1 MSGIETQA
9 GRTNETRT
17 DNGKWPAELSV
28 GPTSWPS
35 PLRAW
40 LLVAVLSLAYILS
53 YLDRIVIN
61 LLVDPIQ
68 AEFQIGDAAFGALQG
83 VAFGLF
89 YTLFAI
95 PIGRL
100 VDTGPRRRII
110 AIGVLVFGT
119 FSMLSGLA
127 RSYAMLFLTRI
138 GVGAGEASI
147 TPAAYSLI
155 SDSFPPERLG
165 KALAVFTMNAFLGI
179 GLAYLIGGAVI
190 AALEGVGTVDVPLLG
205 ALKPWQL
212 TFILVGAPALIIGP
226 LIYLCR
232 EPKRMGGDDEAPKI
246 SEVFDLVWSERA
258 VFGWLFAGFAIVT
271 FSSYASAVWS
281 PAFLIRVHAF
291 SAADVGLALGL
302 IYLFFGPGGAILGGW
317 LSDHLTQKGVTDAPL
332 RVAAFGYIG
341 AGVFGG
347 LAPIAPTPELA
358 IAGLALATIFA
369 TIPYPL
375 AATAI
380 QIITPNRMRGQV
392 SALYMTV
399 INLVGLG
406 LGPVVVGAL
415 TDFVFSEPS
424 DVRYSLAL
432 VNAAAA
438 PFVLLFLWQAFAPFR
453 ERRRMQKEQADAS

>member
-1 MSGIETQA
+1 MDQDTPPSRVPVTSSP
-9 GRTNETRT
+9 
-17 DNGKWPAELSV
+17 WPHPA
-28 GPTSWPS
+28 
-35 PLRAW
+35 RAW

-68 AEFQIGDAAFGALQG
+68 AEFEIGDAAFGALQG
-83 VAFGLF
+83 FAFGLF

-127 RSYAMLFLTRI
+127 RTYMMLFLARV

-147 TPAAYSLI
+147 SPAAYSLI

-165 KALAVFTMNAFLGI
+165 KAIAVFTMNAFLGI

-190 AALEGVGTVDVPLLG
+190 SALETVGPMTWPIVGTLD
-205 ALKPWQL
+205 PWQI
-212 TFILVGAPALIIGP
+212 TFIIVGAPALIIGP
-226 LIYLCR
+226 LIYVCR
-232 EPKRMGGDDEAPKI
+232 EPLRMGATREAPKI
-246 SEVFDLVWSERA
+246 SQVMETVKDGKA
-258 VFGWLFAGFAIVT
+258 AYGWLFAGFAIVT

-281 PAFLIRVHAF
+281 PAFLIRVHSF
-291 SAADVGLALGL
+291 SPADVGLALGL
-302 IYLFFGPGGAILGGW
+302 VYLIFGPLGALSAGW
-317 LSDHLTQKGVTDAPL
+317 ISDRLMSKGVKDAPL

-341 AGVFGG
+341 AGIFGG
-347 LAPIAPTPELA
+347 LAPIAPTAELA
-358 IAGLALATIFA
+358 VAGLALATLFA
-369 TIPYPL
+369 TMPYPL

-380 QIITPNRMRGQV
+380 QIITPNQMRGQV

-432 VNAAAA
+432 VNALAA
-438 PFVLLFLWQAFAPFR
+438 PFVLVFLWRAFAPFR
-453 ERRRMQKEQADAS
+453 ARLALQEARANAT

>member
-1 MSGIETQA
+1 MDQKT
-9 GRTNETRT
+9 
-17 DNGKWPAELSV
+17 P
-28 GPTSWPS
+28 
-35 PLRAW
+35 PLRARITHDAWPHPAKAW

-61 LLVDPIQ
+61 LLIDPIQ
-68 AEFQIGDAAFGALQG
+68 EEFQIGDAAFGALQG
-83 VAFGLF
+83 FAFGLF

-127 RSYAMLFLTRI
+127 RTYMMLFLARV

-147 TPAAYSLI
+147 SPAAYSLI

-165 KALAVFTMNAFLGI
+165 KAIAVFTMNAFLGI

-190 AALEGVGTVDVPLLG
+190 AGLESVGTVHAPLVGPLD
-205 ALKPWQL
+205 PWQV
-212 TFILVGAPALIIGP
+212 TFVIVGAPALIIGP
-226 LIYLCR
+226 LIYIGR
-232 EPKRMGGDDEAPKI
+232 EPARVGAAKEAPNI
-246 SEVFDLVWSERA
+246 SKVIETVKDGKA
-258 VFGWLFAGFAIVT
+258 AYGWLFAGFAIVT

-281 PAFLIRVHAF
+281 PAFLIRVHSF
-291 SAADVGLALGL
+291 SPGDVGLALGL
-302 IYLFFGPGGAILGGW
+302 VYLIFGPVGALSAGW
-317 LSDHLTQKGVTDAPL
+317 ISDWLMSKGIKDAPL

-347 LAPIAPTPELA
+347 FAPLAPTPELA
-358 IAGLALATIFA
+358 VAGLALATLFA
-369 TIPYPL
+369 TMPYPL
-375 AATAI
+375 AATAT
-380 QIITPNRMRGQV
+380 QIITPNQMRGQV

-432 VNAAAA
+432 VNAVAA
-438 PFVLLFLWQAFAPFR
+438 PFVLLFLWRAFAPFR
-453 ERRRMQKEQADAS
+453 ERLALQEARTDAT